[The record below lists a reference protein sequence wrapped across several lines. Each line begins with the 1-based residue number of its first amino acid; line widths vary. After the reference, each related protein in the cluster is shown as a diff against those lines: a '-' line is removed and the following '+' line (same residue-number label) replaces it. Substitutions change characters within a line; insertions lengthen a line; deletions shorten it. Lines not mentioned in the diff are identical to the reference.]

1 MKQSTETL
9 VCRQTPHKSYP
20 QTTMMLFTIQSF
32 QHAYRWIT
40 WGKESTNKQLHT
52 WKKSVEKGE
61 SVADTTADPLEQARG
76 VWSDALALLH
86 QNPALSIR
94 DKSWLENVFP
104 EGMWGPTI
112 VLCVPSAAAQQT
124 LQTELNQPLLEALRE
139 AAEQDIFPAFKIVEK
154 KEPAQ
159 PAVEEYPHFSPAPHA
174 EETTQGQLPIPV
186 VMPPERHNNF
196 QRGQNRPLLDPKTHL
211 NKNATFDTFVPGD
224 SNRFARTVAL
234 AVAEGSGHDFNPLCI
249 YGGSGLGK
257 THLLNAIGNYA
268 LVKDPTLKVRYVT
281 SEEFTNEFIEAL
293 GDTNQNSGQ
302 IKEFNRRYRE
312 VVVLLIDDIQ
322 FLSGKDATLEQ
333 FFHTFNTLHQANKR
347 IVIAS
352 DVPPKDLQGFNER
365 LISRFESGLTV
376 DVKPPDLETRIAIL
390 RMIAHGT
397 NVQDDVLNLIAERFT
412 ENIREL
418 EGALNRVTAM
428 ASLSGQ
434 PVTRALAEQTLQ
446 DFFSTDVEIKP
457 TDIITQVAK
466 YFYITFDDIVGRSRT
481 KKIALARQIA
491 MYLVR
496 ELTSMSLNDI
506 GQVFGGKDHTT
517 VMHAYTRIS
526 DEMQEKQEIYNYV
539 TELTLQL
546 KQRSG
551 EK

>member
-1 MKQSTETL
+1 MADN
-9 VCRQTPHKSYP
+9 
-20 QTTMMLFTIQSF
+20 TTT
-32 QHAYRWIT
+32 
-40 WGKESTNKQLHT
+40 
-52 WKKSVEKGE
+52 
-61 SVADTTADPLEQARG
+61 DPLEQARG

-86 QNPALSIR
+86 QNPSLSVR
-94 DKSWLENVFP
+94 DKSWLENVYP

-112 VLCVPSAAAQQT
+112 MLCVPSEAAQQA
-124 LQTELNQPLLEALRE
+124 LQTELNKPLMEALRE
-139 AAEQDIFPAFKIVEK
+139 SAEQVIFPAFKIVEMK
-154 KEPAQ
+154 PKTEEQ
-159 PAVEEYPHFSPAPHA
+159 PEETYPRFSPANSPA
-174 EETTQGQLPIPV
+174 KSPANETMQGQLPIPAT
-186 VMPPERHNNF
+186 MPPEQDHF
-196 QRGQNRPLLDPKTHL
+196 QSGQNRPLLDPETHL

-268 LVKDPTLKVRYVT
+268 LVKDPNLKVRYVT

-293 GDTNQNSGQ
+293 ADTNQSSGQ

-312 VVVLLIDDIQ
+312 VDVLLIDDIQ

-390 RMIAHGT
+390 RMIATMNGS
-397 NVQDDVLNLIAERFT
+397 NIPNDVFNLIAERFT

-428 ASLSGQ
+428 ASLSNQ
-434 PVTRALAEQTLQ
+434 PVTKALAEQTLQ
-446 DFFSTDVEIKP
+446 DFFTTDVEIKP
-457 TDIITQVAK
+457 ADIITQVAK
-466 YFYITFDDIVGRSRT
+466 YFYLTFDDIVGRSRT

-506 GQVFGGKDHTT
+506 GLVFGGKDHTT
-517 VMHAYTRIS
+517 VMHAYTRIN

-546 KQRSG
+546 KQRSND
-551 EK
+551 K

>member
-1 MKQSTETL
+1 MARLSRKGLSVSE
-9 VCRQTPHKSYP
+9 K
-20 QTTMMLFTIQSF
+20 TTT
-32 QHAYRWIT
+32 
-40 WGKESTNKQLHT
+40 
-52 WKKSVEKGE
+52 
-61 SVADTTADPLEQARG
+61 DPLEQARG

-86 QNPALSIR
+86 QNPSLSVR
-94 DKSWLENVFP
+94 DKSWLENVYP

-112 VLCVPSAAAQQT
+112 MLCVPSAAAQQA
-124 LQTELNQPLLEALRE
+124 LQTELNKPLMEALRE
-139 AAEQDIFPAFKIVEK
+139 SAEQDIFPAFKIVEK
-154 KEPAQ
+154 PSKPETAPI
-159 PAVEEYPHFSPAPHA
+159 ENYPRFSPTKLPAKAPA
-174 EETTQGQLPIPV
+174 KPLAKSPANETTQGQLPIPTT
-186 VMPPERHNNF
+186 MPPEHHNNF
-196 QRGQNRPLLDPKTHL
+196 QSGQNRPLLDPETHL

-268 LVKDPTLKVRYVT
+268 LVKDPSLKVRYVT

-312 VVVLLIDDIQ
+312 VDVLLIDDIQ

-390 RMIAHGT
+390 RMIAAM
-397 NVQDDVLNLIAERFT
+397 NASDIPNDVLNLIAERFT

-428 ASLSGQ
+428 ASLSNQ

-446 DFFSTDVEIKP
+446 DFFTTDVEIKP
-457 TDIITQVAK
+457 ADIISQVAK
-466 YFYITFDDIVGRSRT
+466 YFYLTFDDIVGRSRT

-506 GQVFGGKDHTT
+506 GLVFGGKDHTT
-517 VMHAYTRIS
+517 VMHAYTRIN

-546 KQRSG
+546 KQRSND
-551 EK
+551 K

>member
-1 MKQSTETL
+1 M
-9 VCRQTPHKSYP
+9 
-20 QTTMMLFTIQSF
+20 
-32 QHAYRWIT
+32 
-40 WGKESTNKQLHT
+40 
-52 WKKSVEKGE
+52 
-61 SVADTTADPLEQARG
+61 
-76 VWSDALALLH
+76 
-86 QNPALSIR
+86 
-94 DKSWLENVFP
+94 
-104 EGMWGPTI
+104 
-112 VLCVPSAAAQQT
+112 
-124 LQTELNQPLLEALRE
+124 
-139 AAEQDIFPAFKIVEK
+139 
-154 KEPAQ
+154 
-159 PAVEEYPHFSPAPHA
+159 
-174 EETTQGQLPIPV
+174 
-186 VMPPERHNNF
+186 
-196 QRGQNRPLLDPKTHL
+196 

-268 LVKDPTLKVRYVT
+268 LVKDPNLKVRYVT

-293 GDTNQNSGQ
+293 ADTNQSSGQ

-312 VVVLLIDDIQ
+312 VDVLLIDDIQ

-376 DVKPPDLETRIAIL
+376 DVK
-390 RMIAHGT
+390 
-397 NVQDDVLNLIAERFT
+397 
-412 ENIREL
+412 
-418 EGALNRVTAM
+418 
-428 ASLSGQ
+428 
-434 PVTRALAEQTLQ
+434 
-446 DFFSTDVEIKP
+446 
-457 TDIITQVAK
+457 
-466 YFYITFDDIVGRSRT
+466 YFYLTFDDIVGRSRT

-506 GQVFGGKDHTT
+506 GLVFGGKDHTT
-517 VMHAYTRIS
+517 VMHAYTRIN

-546 KQRSG
+546 KQRSND
-551 EK
+551 K